1 MAINYEDTLFQGH
14 HSRRTFQAVGTYIR
28 GIVFLYVVSF
38 AILESFIGASFYM
51 EYSNMVALSKFSNL
65 FKDTTLIGVTFFDLI
80 NSFKNRIINDSH
92 IQMYKGMDAVKYSDE
107 SIISS
112 LDLSINSYMVQ

>member
-1 MAINYEDTLFQGH
+1 MI
-14 HSRRTFQAVGTYIR
+14 
-28 GIVFLYVVSF
+28 
-38 AILESFIGASFYM
+38 
-51 EYSNMVALSKFSNL
+51 ALSKFSSL

-80 NSFKNRIINDSH
+80 NSFKNRIINDDH

-112 LDLSINSYMVQ
+112 LDLSINSYMVLH